1 MHQHKHDFDVV
12 IAGGGPAGSSTAN
25 FLRQRGRSVLVL
37 ERTKFPR
44 FHIGES
50 LLPFCNPLWK
60 ELGVFEQMNQTYIH
74 KPGARFIH
82 EESGAEFTY
91 YFDNSIRPGNPYA
104 FQVKREEFDLLLL
117 NRARELGAEVREE
130 TLVKDVR
137 FGGDGVTVQAIGPD
151 GAPYE
156 VRAAMFI
163 DATGRDALMAGKRQL
178 KVHDELVT
186 TNVALHCMFAGIPRT
201 NGLEEGNIIIG
212 LFDGGWYWVIPF
224 KDGDTSVGF
233 VLEKSYTKVNR
244 GLSRQA
250 MYEQVLAGLPHLTRL
265 MRDARPLQEVGS
277 QANWSYRCTQFYGD
291 RLLLV
296 GDAAAFVDPL
306 FSTGV
311 LLAIN
316 GAKCAA
322 EHVDAAL
329 RDGDFSAQRF
339 AAYQDFCISGMD
351 LFKNLVTE
359 FYAKSLRAVLM
370 ASAGNPTIC
379 AVIVSLLAGDV
390 YKPSLWHSLVKKGG
404 FSEQLGTGMQERP
417 GAYSSSH
424 EVLTSKPDGAPA
436 AAPAATSPA
445 T

>member
-1 MHQHKHDFDVV
+1 MSSTNDTFDVV

-25 FLRQRGRSVLVL
+25 FLRQKGRSVLLL

-50 LLPFCNPLWK
+50 LLPFSNDIWK
-60 ELGVFEQMNQTYIH
+60 ELGVFEKMNQTFIH
-74 KPGARFIH
+74 KPGARFLH

-91 YFDNSIRPGNPYA
+91 YFDDAIRPGNPYA
-104 FQVKREEFDLLLL
+104 FQVKREDFDLMLLD
-117 NRARELGAEVREE
+117 RARELGTEVREQ
-130 TLVKDVR
+130 TLVKDVH
-137 FGGDGVTVQAIGPD
+137 FGSDGVTVQAIGPD
-151 GAPYE
+151 GVPYE

-163 DATGRDALMAGKRQL
+163 DATGRDALIAGKRQL
-178 KVHDELVT
+178 KVHDDLVT
-186 TNVALHCMFAGIPRT
+186 TNVALHCMFAGIPRR
-201 NGLEEGNIIIG
+201 NGLEEGLIIIG

-233 VLEKSYTKVNR
+233 VLEKSYTRVNR
-244 GLSRQA
+244 GLSRQD
-250 MYEQVLAGLPHLTRL
+250 MYDQVLSGLPHLTEI
-265 MRDARPLQEVGS
+265 MRGAKPLQEVGS
-277 QANWSYRCTQFYGD
+277 QANWSYRCSQFYGD
-291 RLLLV
+291 RMLMV

-311 LLAIN
+311 LLGIN
-316 GAKCAA
+316 GARFAA

-339 AAYQDFCISGMD
+339 ASYQESCISGMD

-359 FYAKSLRAVLM
+359 FYAKNLRAVLM

-404 FSEQLGTGMQERP
+404 FSEQLGAGQGKP
-417 GAYSSSH
+417 GAYASSH
-424 EVLTSKPDGAPA
+424 QVLPQPGSSQAAEGSSGA
-436 AAPAATSPA
+436 
-445 T
+445 